1 MVYCCSHAKE
11 RKTGEGGEKVSNALC
26 GILPIQCVHVFISV
40 VCYIVGIEFLF
51 SFVLDRKMK
60 EKEIEGHSPIHL
72 VGVFPQ
78 LSIFLCVYPCGVVC
92 Y

>member
-1 MVYCCSHAKE
+1 M
-11 RKTGEGGEKVSNALC
+11 SNAFC
-26 GILPIQCVHVFISV
+26 GILSMQCVHVFISV
-40 VCYIVGIEFLF
+40 VCYIMGIEFLF
-51 SFVLDRKMK
+51 SFGLDRKMK

-78 LSIFLCVYPCGVVC
+78 LFIFFFFFVCPHGTVC